1 MKIVIANSVGVD
13 TNGYHMVHVPSR
25 WSLGVKN
32 HTNCSYYP
40 WELAYTSSLLKRET
54 NHEIKFL
61 DGVLNAWDFDTYIQ
75 RLREEKP
82 NWLVM
87 ESSTRTIRED
97 LRLAEAIKKEFKTQ
111 VIMTGQHPMANP
123 EEVLKV
129 ADFVCV
135 GEYEFAVL
143 DLVRGKDPKIIPGVY
158 PNSRG
163 ELPDINL
170 LPFPEDDDV
179 RRIDYHEP
187 NCRFRQIQ
195 MYGSR
200 GCPRRCN
207 FCAAATLY
215 YDQLNWRP
223 RNIDSIIQ
231 EIKGLKD
238 KYPEME
244 GIFFDEETHN
254 IQKNFN
260 IQLSQE
266 IKKSGLD
273 DLKYEAMCEYISL
286 DEEALVEMKS
296 AGYYKIRF
304 GIETGSDHV
313 AEQMTLGKKHD
324 IKKLR
329 SILNFGKNIGMLF
342 YGTISVGGLGSSPEE
357 DQKTVDLVYE
367 LASNGLMQ
375 EIQVSINTP
384 QPGTDFYNSCI
395 EKNLIKTQVTNDN
408 FDGNGHVVVEYP
420 NYRAEEI
427 QNKQHEALDAFDRG
441 KAKIGAKT
449 FMDIAKDSFKSIPQN
464 STVLVLR
471 SARLW
476 MIQIIITAMNQYRKS
491 NVDLLGQNA
500 IVEELE
506 SNSGIDRIYNY
517 GDGFFSLETIE
528 PHLIEQL
535 RNKAYEY
542 VLLPMANNHLE
553 GYRNVLDVARS
564 IEPKVILGVYPEG
577 NVFVI
582 KEKKEG
588 PMAVV

>member
-61 DGVLNAWDFDTYIQ
+61 DGVLNAWGFDTYIQ

-97 LRLAEAIKKEFKTQ
+97 LRLAEAIKKEFKTK

-231 EIKGLKD
+231 EIKELKD

-313 AEQMTLGKKHD
+313 AEQMTLGKKHN

-528 PHLIEQL
+528 PHLMEQL
-535 RNKAYEY
+535 RSKAYEY